1 MPKFEMLTPAKEAE
15 LKENLWKIAKFEKA
29 IKQEEAKLAADGLQ
43 LAQSAEDILA
53 EMDEGLTQ
61 FRAKMKA
68 KKAESEATL
77 REHDAELASLVSSA
91 SSPVAAADQGEAEP
105 AQEQEQEQEPAKTT
119 GGQFK
124 MSKFAKGRPKKDKLE
139 EIKAC

>member
-29 IKQEEAKLAADGLQ
+29 IKQEEAKLAADGQQ

-53 EMDEGLTQ
+53 EMDEGLSQ

-68 KKAESEATL
+68 KKAESEAIL
-77 REHDAELASLVSSA
+77 REHDAELANLA
-91 SSPVAAADQGEAEP
+91 SSPVVAAAAAQCDAEP
-105 AQEQEQEQEPAKTT
+105 AQEPAKTT